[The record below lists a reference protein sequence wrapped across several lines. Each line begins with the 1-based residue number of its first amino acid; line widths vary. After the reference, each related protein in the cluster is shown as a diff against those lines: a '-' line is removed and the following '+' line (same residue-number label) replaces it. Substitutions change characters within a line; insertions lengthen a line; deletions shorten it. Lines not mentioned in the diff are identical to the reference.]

1 MSDLGLEVIP
11 SARRLMESLRDIG
24 YDLPAAVADLVDNSL
39 DADALRVDVDL
50 THDDHGGWVRIADDG
65 LGMTERELDEAMRYG
80 SSRSYR
86 KRDLGSFGLGLKTA
100 SLSQCRSLTVATRS
114 TVGGPIRV
122 RRWDLDRV
130 ARTDAWELERLAG
143 RSAPPQALEPLDDGT
158 GTVVLWQRPDRILG
172 TRRVEGDAAA
182 RRLEGAAQ
190 EIATHLAMVFHRF
203 LAGEATGP
211 RVALHVN
218 GRELGPWDPFAR
230 DEKMTRRLRP
240 QMLTLEHSEE
250 SHEVAVQPWILPAQH
265 HFSSGEAHERAAGP
279 KRWNRQQGLY
289 IYRSDRLVQSG
300 GWNRLRTLDE
310 HSKLARIAL
319 DIPVGADDAF
329 RTNVSKMTVALPDAL
344 RAPLRA
350 LVAGVAGSAQDI
362 YRRRVT
368 AVPDLER
375 SEKSASSPDTA
386 LSVGD
391 QWPHLVEVLTTELG
405 DQVNVL
411 DRVLVALANL
421 APPRGLEDKP
431 SDQML
436 AKAYH
441 RRRL

>member
-1 MSDLGLEVIP
+1 VSGRGLEVVP

-50 THDDHGGWVRIADDG
+50 AHDAHGGWVRIADDG
-65 LGMTERELDEAMRYG
+65 LGMSERELDEAMRYG
-80 SSRSYR
+80 SSRAYR
-86 KRDLGSFGLGLKTA
+86 DRDLGHFGLGLKTA

-114 TVGGPIRV
+114 TAGGTIRV

-130 ARTDAWELERLAG
+130 ARTDARELERLG
-143 RSAPPQALEPLDDGT
+143 VRSAPREALEPLEDRT

-172 TRRVEGDAAA
+172 TRRVDGEAAA
-182 RRLEGAAQ
+182 RRLEGAAE
-190 EIATHLAMVFHRF
+190 EIGDHLAMVFHRF

-230 DEKMTRRLRP
+230 DEKMTRRLPP
-240 QMLTLEHSEE
+240 QVLALEHSGTA
-250 SHEVAVQPWILPAQH
+250 HEVRVQPWILPGQH
-265 HFSSGEAHERAAGP
+265 HFSSAEAHERTAGP
-279 KRWNRQQGLY
+279 RRWNRQQGLY

-319 DIPVGADDAF
+319 DIPPGADDAF

-344 RAPLRA
+344 RAPMRA
-350 LVAGVAGSAQDI
+350 LVAGVAAGAQDV
-362 YRRRVT
+362 YRRRVS
-368 AVPDLER
+368 AVPDSDVVEQTGPL
-375 SEKSASSPDTA
+375 SSSG
-386 LSVGD
+386 LSVSD
-391 QWPHLVEVLTTELG
+391 QWPLIVGVLEDELG
-405 DQVNVL
+405 DQPELL
-411 DRVLVALANL
+411 DRLLVAFANVE
-421 APPRGLEDKP
+421 PRALSGVEIVP
-431 SDQML
+431 SE
-436 AKAYH
+436 
-441 RRRL
+441 